1 MFQEIVTYM
10 LIVSAVTIAILKIRN
25 KLTGKK
31 RNQKMDVK
39 KDEFSLKH
47 NCSDCSADCM
57 LRDASTSVLQQ
68 NDKLC
73 KKTQIKSNNF

>member
-1 MFQEIVTYM
+1 MFQEVITYM
-10 LIVSAVTIAILKIRN
+10 LIGSAVTIAVLKIKK

-31 RNQKMDVK
+31 RNQEIDFKN
-39 KDEFSLKH
+39 DEFSLKH

-57 LRDASTSVLQQ
+57 LRDASSSVLQQ

-73 KKTQIKSNNF
+73 KKTEIRSNNF